1 MGPDR
6 CWEPIG
12 PAKEKFDEIS
22 HQIKSL
28 LDSRGEYL
36 SEGVCVRRLLIFE
49 MYMIGRS
56 EELAKPT
63 IIFSSE
69 NKTQRQRARKLVRE
83 SGILS
88 GCPGIGLGESSRPL
102 RLSKT
107 PKPLGEQS
115 ISSDDIEMPICASSS
130 SVPDASIWYSS
141 QLSGMRCT
149 SITIKTEGAE
159 ALVSIRKSTL
169 GVVCIGDELLGLTVA
184 HAFFDG
190 SDNESSSGSDLEFS
204 LEDEDHVWDAFEFDD
219 NFIDITSRGEPRAI

>member
-49 MYMIGRS
+49 LYMIGRTA
-56 EELAKPT
+56 ELAKPT

-69 NKTQRQRARKLVRE
+69 NKTQRQRAKKLVRE

-88 GCPGIGLGESSRPL
+88 GYPGMGLGESSRPL
-102 RLSKT
+102 RLSRS

-115 ISSDDIEMPICASSS
+115 IFSDDIEMSTCAGSS
-130 SVPDASIWYSS
+130 SVPEASIWYSS
-141 QLSGMRCT
+141 QLSGMCCT
-149 SITIKTEGAE
+149 PITIKREDTE
-159 ALVSIRKSTL
+159 ALLSIRKSTL

-184 HAFFDG
+184 HAFFDD

-204 LEDEDHVWDAFEFDD
+204 LDDEDHVGDAFEFNDD
-219 NFIDITSRGEPRAI
+219 FIDVTSRGEPVAI